1 MQRKGQRSYS
11 FLHPCT
17 KLKIRSFL
25 LLSPPSATSLQNHEH
40 KPSSLLKIIV
50 HIIHP
55 SSPIIT
61 QIQNAQQRPHT
72 RSPRAGFQPE
82 ARETEPAP
90 HDAVL
95 RPPGPRKPHNP
106 RLQDDLRYLL
116 RPSFYCG
123 PHHLHPLA
131 QPPAPQAQVPHPGVQ
146 LAGPDPKLRV
156 RKRRH
161 NVQSI
166 RAKLQPEHRGLLRV
180 HGRRRL
186 LPGPENRVQAVTL
199 PVLSAAQEHDGGGR
213 RS

>member
-11 FLHPCT
+11 LLHPCT
-17 KLKIRSFL
+17 QLKIRSFL
-25 LLSPPSATSLQNHEH
+25 LLPLSMQFHHKTTNT
-40 KPSSLLKIIV
+40 KPSSFLKHIIV
-50 HIIHP
+50 HIHP
-55 SSPIIT
+55 SSFIT
-61 QIQNAQQRPHT
+61 QSMQNAQQRPHT

-95 RPPGPRKPHNP
+95 CPPCPRKPHNP
-106 RLQDDLRYLL
+106 RLQDDLCHLL
-116 RPSFYCG
+116 GPSFHCG

-131 QPPAPQAQVPHPGVQ
+131 QPPAPQAQVPHPRVQ
-146 LAGPDPKLRV
+146 HTGPDPRFRV